1 MPKPLDFVCPSPD
14 VKTTAAITGD
24 PDHDAAVCSL
34 LLKGDSQAEVL
45 DTLEEA
51 LDEET
56 GELLKRGPNRLRRQL
71 AELKK
76 KWK

>member
-1 MPKPLDFVCPSPD
+1 VPKPLDFVCPSPD

-24 PDHDAAVCSL
+24 HDHDAAVCS

>member
-1 MPKPLDFVCPSPD
+1 VPKPLDFVCPSPD

-24 PDHDAAVCSL
+24 HDHDAAVCS

-51 LDEET
+51 LD
-56 GELLKRGPNRLRRQL
+56 RDR
-71 AELKK
+71 
-76 KWK
+76 

>member
-1 MPKPLDFVCPSPD
+1 MPNPFDFVCPSPD

-34 LLKGDSQAEVL
+34 LKGDSQAEVL
-45 DTLEEA
+45 DTSEEA

-56 GELLKRGPNRLRRQL
+56 GKLL
-71 AELKK
+71 
-76 KWK
+76 